1 MELMKSENIVQ
12 DRQPQPQEE
21 EEIMQQ
27 EEEEE
32 QRFHVLAVDDSVID
46 RKLLEKLLKASSYQ
60 GIISAFL
67 LIN

>member
-1 MELMKSENIVQ
+1 MELMKSDGNIVQ
-12 DRQPQPQEE
+12 DRQPQPREE

-60 GIISAFL
+60 GIISAFV
-67 LIN
+67 N